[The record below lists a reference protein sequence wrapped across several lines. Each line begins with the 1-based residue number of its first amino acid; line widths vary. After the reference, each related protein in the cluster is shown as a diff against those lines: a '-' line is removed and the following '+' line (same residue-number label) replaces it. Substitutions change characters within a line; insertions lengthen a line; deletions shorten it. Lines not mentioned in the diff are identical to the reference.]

1 MTVRM
6 LALPGGDNDFYY
18 MFSHFDTIPVCYG
31 QTDILWQHRPII
43 RAMHST
49 VQ

>member
-18 MFSHFDTIPVCYG
+18 V
-31 QTDILWQHRPII
+31 
-43 RAMHST
+43 
-49 VQ
+49 